1 MTITDSWFDALGTEK
16 RELERL
22 ISERAALEVGLRK
35 VAQEVGLI
43 ISAREGM
50 ITELVHPRHLSIED

>member
-50 ITELVHPRHLSIED
+50 IAEWVHPRHLSIED

>member
-50 ITELVHPRHLSIED
+50 IAELVHPRHLSIED